1 MFCSFR
7 YKFFSER
14 VVSTW
19 NNFPDSVDCST
30 LTSFIRIVKI
40 NDLSDYLRCFNDN
53 LLLTI

>member
-40 NDLSDYLRCFNDN
+40 NDLSDYLRCF
-53 LLLTI
+53 